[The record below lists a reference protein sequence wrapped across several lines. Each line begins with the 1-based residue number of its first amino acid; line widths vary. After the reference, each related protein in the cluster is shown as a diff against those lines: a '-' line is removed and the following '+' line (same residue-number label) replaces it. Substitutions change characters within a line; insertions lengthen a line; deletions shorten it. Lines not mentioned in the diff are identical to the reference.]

1 MLFKIFILII
11 LILLN
16 GLFASTEMAFVS
28 LNKMELSEQIKKGN
42 KKSKKIKKLLDNS
55 SGFLATIQICI
66 TLAGFLASAFA
77 AETFAEDIVTVIS
90 PHLDISVSV
99 LETVTIILV
108 TIILSY
114 FTLIFGELVPKKI
127 ALAYPNKVS
136 YMVVNLIYALE
147 KILYPFV
154 AFLTFSTNS
163 VCKLLH
169 IKQEKEE
176 KLTEKEI
183 IAIISKGRED
193 GIIDNEEQDLLLN
206 IFKFDDTTAKE
217 VMTPREKMV
226 AVDCYTSQKVLLN
239 VIKNSKYSRIPVYEE
254 DLDDIIGVLVVKDL
268 IMQFSKESKFNI
280 KNLIRKPFF
289 VNADDKVDDVFRIM
303 QKEKHSMAIVK
314 DGNKTIGL
322 ITLEDAIEEILGNI
336 SDEYN

>member
-1 MLFKIFILII
+1 MLLKIFILII

-16 GLFASTEMAFVS
+16 GLFSSTEMAFVS
-28 LNKMELSEQIKKGN
+28 LNKMELNEQIKKGN
-42 KKSKKIKKLLDNS
+42 KKSKRIKKLLDNS

-66 TLAGFLASAFA
+66 TLAGFLASAFV
-77 AETFAEDIVTVIS
+77 AETFAEDIVTAIS
-90 PHLDISVSV
+90 PYLDISVSV
-99 LETVTIILV
+99 LETITIIIV

-136 YMVVNLIYALE
+136 YMVVNLIYGLE
-147 KILYPFV
+147 KVLYPFV

-163 VCKLLH
+163 VCKLLR
-169 IKQEKEE
+169 IKPESED

-183 IAIISKGRED
+183 IAIISKGRDD
-193 GIIDNEEQDLLLN
+193 GIIDNTERDMLLN
-206 IFKFDDTTAKE
+206 IFKFDDITAKQ
-217 VMTPREKMV
+217 VMTPREKMI
-226 AVDCYTSQKVLLN
+226 AVDTYTSQKVLLN
-239 VIKNSKYSRIPVYEE
+239 VIKNSKYSRIPVYDE
-254 DLDDIIGVLVVKDL
+254 DLDDIIGILVVKDL
-268 IMQFSKESKFNI
+268 IMQYSKESKFNI

-289 VNADDKVDDVFRIM
+289 VNADDMVDDIFKTM

-314 DGNKTIGL
+314 DGNRTVGL